1 MIKKSCFTN
10 LNITQVCRDCKS
22 YYEIFK
28 VDINKCYDENGKSKI
43 KTRELFEKFSFICRR
58 CDLLNILSFDEVCNR
73 ETVLFLREKNQQ
85 N

>member
-73 ETVLFLREKNQQ
+73 ETALFLREKNQK

>member
-1 MIKKSCFTN
+1 MIKKSCLTN

-73 ETVLFLREKNQQ
+73 ETVLFLREKNQK

>member
-10 LNITQVCRDCKS
+10 LDITQVCRDCKS

-58 CDLLNILSFDEVCNR
+58 CDLLNILFFDEVCNR
-73 ETVLFLREKNQQ
+73 ETVLFLREKNQK

>member
-73 ETVLFLREKNQQ
+73 ETVIFLREKNQK

>member
-73 ETVLFLREKNQQ
+73 ETVLFLREKNQK

>member
-58 CDLLNILSFDEVCNR
+58 CDLLNIPSFDEVCNR
-73 ETVLFLREKNQQ
+73 ETVLFLREKNQK

>member
-58 CDLLNILSFDEVCNR
+58 CDLLNILSFDEVYNR
-73 ETVLFLREKNQQ
+73 ETVLFLREKNQK